1 MANTTDEKKLSD
13 LLYKVLNRLD
23 FNPHYVVM
31 PFDQYNS
38 QVQSQ
43 MFEMIMVFLNH
54 YANKYR
60 DGITRPGEPMHR
72 IGSMC
77 VTMLDA
83 LTPAEANGK
92 HHPQGR
98 TRLNPR
104 RLP

>member
-1 MANTTDEKKLSD
+1 MPNTTNEKKLSD
-13 LLYKVLNRLD
+13 LMHKTLNSLD
-23 FNPHYVVM
+23 FNPHYVVL

-38 QVQSQ
+38 QVQGQ

-72 IGSMC
+72 IGEMC

-83 LTPAEANGK
+83 LTPAEANGR
-92 HHPQGR
+92 HHPR
-98 TRLNPR
+98 ERAKPNPR

>member
-23 FNPHYVVM
+23 FNPAYVLL

-38 QVQSQ
+38 QVQGQ
-43 MFEMIMVFLNH
+43 MFDLIMMFLNH
-54 YANKYR
+54 YASKYR
-60 DGITRPGEPMHR
+60 DGMTRPGEPMHR
-72 IGSMC
+72 IGQMC

-92 HHPQGR
+92 HHPRGR